1 MAKKSRKCSH
11 CGQDI
16 NVTDKDNL
24 GHILKYKKQ
33 YYHTSCFIELAK
45 SRVARNDRYSA
56 SWQEV
61 LNNIDQLIA
70 DAKQSITTKV
80 NIKTDALNSYLLLC
94 YDVGGGFSS
103 RFWSTIMDIGNGI
116 YKRRRCQPID
126 CDTLLDMW
134 KYYQKDLDK
143 TYIYNKTRGK
153 DMEGESRANYDLAIL
168 MGKYGAYK
176 KAKAQEE
183 AAAEESKNR
192 TTTIN
197 KINYE
202 ELYKQTAQYN
212 TNDDNDILALMEDIF

>member
-1 MAKKSRKCSH
+1 MANKSRKCAH

-16 NVTDKDNL
+16 NVANKKDL
-24 GHILKYKKQ
+24 GHILKYKNK
-33 YYHTSCFIELAK
+33 YYHTSCFIKLAK
-45 SRVARNDRYSA
+45 SRVANNNRYSA
-56 SWQEV
+56 SWQEA
-61 LNNIDQLIA
+61 LDNIDTLIA

-168 MGKYGAYK
+168 MGKYGEYRRA
-176 KAKAQEE
+176 KAKI
-183 AAAEESKNR
+183 AADEMERQNELKE
-192 TTTIN
+192 TVKIDYN
-197 KINYE
+197 KVFN
-202 ELYKQTAQYN
+202 N
-212 TNDDNDILALMEDIF
+212 TKENNTLRDISSLVDDIF